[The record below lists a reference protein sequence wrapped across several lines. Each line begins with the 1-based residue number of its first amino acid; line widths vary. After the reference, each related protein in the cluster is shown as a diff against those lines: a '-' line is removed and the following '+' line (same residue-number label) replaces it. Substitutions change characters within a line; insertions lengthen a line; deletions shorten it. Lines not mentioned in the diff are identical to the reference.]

1 MHNTLCDV
9 YGMDVPIF
17 AFSHSPA
24 VVLAVTKAG
33 GFGVLGA
40 SGMAPE
46 ELDKALQ
53 MISKECAGKSFG
65 IDLLIP
71 EKYIGSEEGGL
82 ALEILQQQIPQGHRD
97 FVEELLDQYHVPELP
112 ASQTQDVATLTARAG
127 ITISHKRGSHLVDI
141 ALSYPIKLIVNALGV
156 PPAYIIERAHQ
167 QGVRVGALVGAVK
180 HAVKQKEAGVDLIIA
195 QGFEA
200 GGHTG
205 EIATMV
211 VTPQVV
217 DAVAPTPVVTAGGV
231 ASGRQMAAALALG
244 AQGVWTGSV
253 WLTTEEAE
261 THPVVKEKFLQATS
275 SDTLRS
281 RASTGKPARQ
291 LRSAWTDAWEN
302 PANPQPLPMPLHG
315 MLVTEAR
322 QRIEQDAEQGGE
334 GGGQLINYFVGQSVG
349 MFKEIRPAAEVLR
362 MMSEECD
369 AVLKQMGQLV
379 SGQR

>member
-9 YGMDVPIF
+9 YGIDAPIF

-40 SGMAPE
+40 AGMEPAQ
-46 ELDKALQ
+46 LDQALQ
-53 MISKECAGKSFG
+53 VLTRECAGKSFG
-65 IDLLIP
+65 IDLIIP
-71 EKYIGSEEGGL
+71 ERYVGREEGGL
-82 ALEILQQQIPQGHRD
+82 SLEELQSRIPQGHRD
-97 FVEELLDQYHVPELP
+97 FLDKLLEDNHVPKQSAP
-112 ASQTQDVATLTARAG
+112 ATLASRAG
-127 ITISHKRGSHLVDI
+127 TSISERRGKQLVDI
-141 ALSYPIKLIVNALGV
+141 ALAHPVKLIVNALGV

-180 HAVKQKEAGVDLIIA
+180 HAVHQKEAGVDLIIA

-211 VTPQVV
+211 LTPQVV
-217 DAVAPTPVVTAGGV
+217 DAVAPTPVVTAGGI

-253 WLTTEEAE
+253 WLMTEEAE
-261 THPVVKEKFLQATS
+261 THPVVKEKFLHATS

-291 LRSAWTDAWEN
+291 LRSAWTDAWED
-302 PANPQPLPMPLHG
+302 PANPKPLPMPLHSLLT
-315 MLVTEAR
+315 MDA
-322 QRIEQDAEQGGE
+322 QQSIQQDARRGGE
-334 GGGQLINYFVGQSVG
+334 GGKKLINYFVGQSVG
-349 MFKEIRPAAEVLR
+349 MLNQVRPAAEVYQA
-362 MMSEECD
+362 MKEECE
-369 AVLKQMGQLV
+369 AVLKRMGQLA
-379 SGQR
+379 SGQF

>member
-9 YGMDVPIF
+9 YGIDAPIF

-40 SGMAPE
+40 AGMEPE
-46 ELDKALQ
+46 QLDQALQ
-53 MISKECAGKSFG
+53 MLTRECAGKSFG
-65 IDLLIP
+65 IDLIIP
-71 EKYIGSEEGGL
+71 ERYVGREEGGL
-82 ALEILQQQIPQGHRD
+82 SLEELQSRIPQEHRD
-97 FVEELLDQYHVPELP
+97 FLDKLLEDNHVPKQSAP
-112 ASQTQDVATLTARAG
+112 ATLASRAG
-127 ITISHKRGSHLVDI
+127 MGISERRGKQLVDI
-141 ALSYPIKLIVNALGV
+141 ALAYPVKLIVNALGV

-180 HAVKQKEAGVDLIIA
+180 HAMHQKEAGVDLIIA

-211 VTPQVV
+211 LTPQVV
-217 DAVAPTPVVTAGGV
+217 DAVAPTPVVTAGGI

-253 WLTTEEAE
+253 WLMTEEAE
-261 THPVVKEKFLQATS
+261 THPVVKEKFLHATS

-291 LRSAWTDAWEN
+291 LRSAWTDAWEA
-302 PANPQPLPMPLHG
+302 PANPKPLPMPLHSLLT
-315 MLVTEAR
+315 MDA
-322 QRIEQDAEQGGE
+322 QQSIQQDARRGGE
-334 GGGQLINYFVGQSVG
+334 GGKKLINYFVGQSVG
-349 MFKEIRPAAEVLR
+349 MLNQVRPAAAVYQ
-362 MMSEECD
+362 SIKEECE
-369 AVLKQMGQLV
+369 AVLKRMGQLAN
-379 SGQR
+379 G